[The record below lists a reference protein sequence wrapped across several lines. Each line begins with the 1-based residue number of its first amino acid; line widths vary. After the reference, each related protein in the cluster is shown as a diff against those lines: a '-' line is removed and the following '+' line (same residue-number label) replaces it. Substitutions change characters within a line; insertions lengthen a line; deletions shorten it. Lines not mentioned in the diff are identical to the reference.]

1 MSNNSITSN
10 NAVRLGAAALLG
22 TVILY
27 FIFSSTTSSSSS
39 GKPKDRNSSSSK
51 TTTTT
56 TTTTTTE
63 KKVAKGTQKL
73 STEEHQD
80 KAIVDEVPAVKAEK
94 IADHKE
100 HEEKPRETEPVKEP
114 EVVPEPIQPVA
125 APIPEPT
132 IEKEQEVQQQRAQEP
147 EIIAETITEV
157 QEAEK
162 EEVVD
167 EVEEEQITEREIP
180 VVVAAV
186 IPAAIQE
193 PEQVKEQEIVEET
206 VTAAAVQEAEEVEEV
221 EEIQETQ
228 TQKEEEAQIDTPT
241 TLVGDQLEHTIK
253 EAEEQIAQA
262 PAETPRKPESW
273 NATPEDKVQTLQ
285 EVSRVAQHSELNAK
299 AAEFKPSW
307 LPSVTAAP
315 VRPNGAAANGV
326 PVQEPVKMKS
336 RCRFWPNCTNKSC
349 KFTHPSTYCRDPEN
363 CSFGDRCNFI
373 HPNDMTPRPPREK
386 GDKKGARR
394 QNTAIINGDR
404 KGRPKSSD
412 SSVNMVAASPVD
424 AWSK

>member
-27 FIFSSTTSSSSS
+27 FIFSSTTSSSS
-39 GKPKDRNSSSSK
+39 GKPKDRSSSSSK

-63 KKVAKGTQKL
+63 KKVAKGVQKQA
-73 STEEHQD
+73 TEEHQD
-80 KAIVDEVPAVKAEK
+80 KAIIDETPAVKAEK
-94 IADHKE
+94 ISDHKE
-100 HEEKPRETEPVKEP
+100 HEEKPRETEPLKAP
-114 EVVPEPIQPVA
+114 EVVPEPIQEEPVVA
-125 APIPEPT
+125 LIPEPT
-132 IEKEQEVQQQRAQEP
+132 IEKEVQQQEAQVS
-147 EIIAETITEV
+147 EIIADV
-157 QEAEK
+157 QEAAV
-162 EEVVD
+162 EET
-167 EVEEEQITEREIP
+167 VEEEQITEREIP
-180 VVVAAV
+180 VV
-186 IPAAIQE
+186 AAIIPIAIKE
-193 PEQVKEQEIVEET
+193 PELVKEEVVEEAVEET
-206 VTAAAVQEAEEVEEV
+206 VAAALQEPEEVQSEEVEE
-221 EEIQETQ
+221 TQ
-228 TQKEEEAQIDTPT
+228 DTQIDTPT

-253 EAEEQIAQA
+253 ETEEEEEEIAQA
-262 PAETPRKPESW
+262 PAEAPRKPESW

-307 LPSVTAAP
+307 LPAVTAAP
-315 VRPNGAAANGV
+315 VRANGVAANGA
-326 PVQEPVKMKS
+326 PAQEPVKMKS

-373 HPNDMTPRPPREK
+373 HPNDMTSRPPRDK

-394 QNTAIINGDR
+394 QNTATSITNGDR

-412 SSVNMVAASPVD
+412 SSVNMIAASPVD

>member
-27 FIFSSTTSSSSS
+27 FIFSSTTSSSS
-39 GKPKDRNSSSSK
+39 KPKDRGSSSSK

-56 TTTTTTE
+56 TTTTTE
-63 KKVAKGTQKL
+63 KKKVAKGAQKL

-80 KAIVDEVPAVKAEK
+80 KAIVDEAPAVKAEK

-100 HEEKPRETEPVKEP
+100 HEEKPRETEPVKAP
-114 EVVPEPIQPVA
+114 EVAPEPVQEPVA
-125 APIPEPT
+125 VPIPEPT
-132 IEKEQEVQQQRAQEP
+132 IEKEEEEEEVQQQAAQEP
-147 EIIAETITEV
+147 EVIAEV
-157 QEAEK
+157 QETAAE
-162 EEVVD
+162 EIVE
-167 EVEEEQITEREIP
+167 EVEEVQITEREIP
-180 VVVAAV
+180 VVAAI

-193 PEQVKEQEIVEET
+193 AEQVKEQEIVVET
-206 VTAAAVQEAEEVEEV
+206 VAAAAVQEPEEAQAEEV

-228 TQKEEEAQIDTPT
+228 NEEEAQIDTPT
-241 TLVGDQLEHTIK
+241 TLIGDLLEHTIK
-253 EAEEQIAQA
+253 ETEEEEVAQA

-315 VRPNGAAANGV
+315 ARTNGVAANGA
-326 PVQEPVKMKS
+326 PAQEPVKMKS

-373 HPNDMTPRPPREK
+373 HPNDMTSRPPRDK

-394 QNTAIINGDR
+394 QNTATSNGDH